1 MMSKAVMTV
10 ISKLLDNRRS
20 YKERD
25 NRSVCAIKSIYL
37 QEGRYSDTSFT
48 FGTIENTNLTIG
60 GFLAGLHR
68 SSLTFLLAFSG
79 FTDNP

>member
-1 MMSKAVMTV
+1 MSKAVMTV

-48 FGTIENTNLTIG
+48 FGTIENTNLIIR
-60 GFLAGLHR
+60 GFLAGLYR
-68 SSLTFLLAFSG
+68 SSLTFLFAFLG
-79 FTDNP
+79 FTDNS